1 MEGKRHASPGRN
13 RRRNPAREKVGSMA
27 SRTAWIFAAAL
38 VCASPLSAASLC
50 DQGAPPKPDQQPVAG
65 RGTDA
70 RGPDGRGIDGR
81 KDEHRL
87 PWWKSPDTR
96 AELGIS
102 DKQSKE
108 IDDIFQ
114 ETVPSLRAAK
124 EELDK
129 LDDAVAKLIKE
140 GTADIAVVASR
151 VGQAEQ
157 ARANLTTKRTV
168 MLYRMHRLLTP
179 EQRVKLDAMFAAR
192 EAERRRNDPNGRR

>member
-1 MEGKRHASPGRN
+1 
-13 RRRNPAREKVGSMA
+13 MA
-27 SRTAWIFAAAL
+27 SRTAWILAAAL
-38 VCASPLSAASLC
+38 VCASPVAAESLC
-50 DQGAPPKPDQQPVAG
+50 DQNGPAKPDQQPPS
-65 RGTDA
+65 RGADA
-70 RGPDGRGIDGR
+70 RGTEGRGADGRG

-87 PWWKSPDTR
+87 PWWKAPDTR

-114 ETVPSLRAAK
+114 ETVPGLRAAK

-140 GTADIAVVASR
+140 GAADIAVVAR
-151 VGQAEQ
+151 QVGQAEQ

-179 EQRVKLDAMFAAR
+179 DQRAKLDAMFAQR
-192 EAERRRNDPNGRR
+192 EAERRKNDPNGRR

>member
-1 MEGKRHASPGRN
+1 
-13 RRRNPAREKVGSMA
+13 MA

-50 DQGAPPKPDQQPVAG
+50 EQSAPLKPDQQPSVS

-70 RGPDGRGIDGR
+70 RGPDGRGTEGR
-81 KDEHRL
+81 AKDEHRL

-157 ARANLTTKRTV
+157 ARATLTTQRTV

-192 EAERRRNDPNGRR
+192 EAERRKNDPNGRR

>member
-1 MEGKRHASPGRN
+1 
-13 RRRNPAREKVGSMA
+13 MA

-38 VCASPLSAASLC
+38 VCASPLSAATLC
-50 DQGAPPKPDQQPVAG
+50 DQSAPLKPDQQGVS

-70 RGPDGRGIDGR
+70 RPPEGRGSEGR
-81 KDEHRL
+81 GKDERRL

-114 ETVPSLRAAK
+114 ETVPGLRAAK

-129 LDDAVAKLIKE
+129 LDEAVAKLIKE
-140 GTADIAVVASR
+140 GTADISVVTR
-151 VGQAEQ
+151 QVGQAEQ

-179 EQRVKLDAMFAAR
+179 EQRVKLDAMFAQR
-192 EAERRRNDPNGRR
+192 EAERRKNDPNGRR

>member
-1 MEGKRHASPGRN
+1 
-13 RRRNPAREKVGSMA
+13 MA

-50 DQGAPPKPDQQPVAG
+50 EQGAPPKPDQQGVS
-65 RGTDA
+65 RGTDTA
-70 RGPDGRGIDGR
+70 RGTDGRGSEGR
-81 KDEHRL
+81 EKDEHRL

-102 DKQSKE
+102 EKQSKE
-108 IDDIFQ
+108 IGDIFQ
-114 ETVPSLRAAK
+114 ETVPGLRAAK

-140 GTADIAVVASR
+140 GTADIAVVAR
-151 VGQAEQ
+151 KVGEAEQ

-179 EQRVKLDAMFAAR
+179 EQRAKLDAMFAAR
-192 EAERRRNDPNGRR
+192 EAERRKNDPNGRR

>member
-1 MEGKRHASPGRN
+1 
-13 RRRNPAREKVGSMA
+13 MA

-38 VCASPLSAASLC
+38 VCASPVSAATLC
-50 DQGAPPKPDQQPVAG
+50 DQSAPPKPEQPGVS

-70 RGPDGRGIDGR
+70 RAPEGRGSDGRG
-81 KDEHRL
+81 KDERRL

-114 ETVPSLRAAK
+114 ETVPGLRAAK

-129 LDDAVAKLIKE
+129 LDEAVAKLIKE
-140 GTADIAVVASR
+140 GTADISVVAR
-151 VGQAEQ
+151 QVGQAEQ
-157 ARANLTTKRTV
+157 VRGNLTTKRTV

-179 EQRVKLDAMFAAR
+179 EQRVKLDAMFAQR
-192 EAERRRNDPNGRR
+192 EAERRKNDPNGRR

>member
-1 MEGKRHASPGRN
+1 
-13 RRRNPAREKVGSMA
+13 MA
-27 SRTAWIFAAAL
+27 SRTAWIFTATL

-50 DQGAPPKPDQQPVAG
+50 EQGTPPKPDQQGVSRGTDG
-65 RGTDA
+65 RGTD
-70 RGPDGRGIDGR
+70 GRGSEGR
-81 KDEHRL
+81 GKDEHRL

-96 AELGIS
+96 AELRIS

-140 GTADIAVVASR
+140 GTADIAVVAR
-151 VGQAEQ
+151 QVEQAEQ
-157 ARANLTTKRTV
+157 ARASLTTKRTV

-179 EQRVKLDAMFAAR
+179 EQRAKLDAMFAAR
-192 EAERRRNDPNGRR
+192 EAERRKNDPNGRR